1 MATIKEVY
9 KLLKLKKEN
18 GENIGMFGESYIE
31 MYEKNKEP
39 STTKEISVSF
49 IKNKDREYPH
59 WVIPWHLIK
68 LAMGFLLPIIKL
80 IAWTV
85 GGFILFGICAF
96 IKEALEPKI
105 GGFAFVIAA
114 ILFLVGLTIFAGFV
128 NMDLGPERGPRFF
141 GDPG

>member
-1 MATIKEVY
+1 MGT
-9 KLLKLKKEN
+9 
-18 GENIGMFGESYIE
+18 
-31 MYEKNKEP
+31 
-39 STTKEISVSF
+39 
-49 IKNKDREYPH
+49 
-59 WVIPWHLIK
+59 LIQ

-85 GGFILFGICAF
+85 GGFILFGICAI

-114 ILFLVGLTIFAGFV
+114 ILFLVGLTFFAGFV